1 MPRKPLSA
9 SPLTNL
15 LSECNLDLDRERLR
29 SRYLGQLM
37 GDAATDAAKGESDA
51 SEDGRLDRRLHLY
64 GRGLK
69 APRLADVAGERSMD
83 E

>member
-15 LSECNLDLDRERLR
+15 LSECNLDRERLR
-29 SRYLGQLM
+29 SRYLGQF
-37 GDAATDAAKGESDA
+37 DAAKGESDA